1 MWVDFSDL
9 DWVERKWL
17 QNEGA
22 SAVVSGTT
30 PQDPIVNCLENKN
43 IKRNHDFDLTTIN
56 QASKQAKSSK
66 QSINHSLYD
75 HLWKINSFFCTSCSA
90 GTKTAKFAGIEDGT
104 MATCLQAFWRSL
116 ETLAGYHME
125 VCFLSEG
132 WWGWADISVWGW
144 AWCYHKF
151 TQVLGIVG
159 VTNGFSIQNW
169 WDAKTKE

>member
-1 MWVDFSDL
+1 MGRFFWFTV

-104 MATCLQAFWRSL
+104 MATCPQAFDCALGLWKPLQVITWR
-116 ETLAGYHME
+116 YVFWVRDDE
-125 VCFLSEG
+125 VGLTFQYG
-132 WWGWADISVWGW
+132 GGPGAI
-144 AWCYHKF
+144 
-151 TQVLGIVG
+151 
-159 VTNGFSIQNW
+159 TNSPRY
-169 WDAKTKE
+169 